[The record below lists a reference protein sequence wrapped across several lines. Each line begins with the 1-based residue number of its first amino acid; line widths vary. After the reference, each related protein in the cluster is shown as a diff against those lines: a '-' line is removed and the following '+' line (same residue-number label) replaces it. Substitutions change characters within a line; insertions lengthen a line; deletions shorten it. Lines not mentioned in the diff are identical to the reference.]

1 MKIIIAKTSG
11 FCMGV
16 RRAVEMVLDAPDQYT
31 EPIFTYGPLIHNPQ
45 VLNLLQSK
53 DINVLHE
60 IPRRGSGT
68 VLIRAHGVPPTAKQK
83 LKEAEFNVIDATC
96 PRVIKVQTI
105 IRKHA
110 KKDYAAIIIGD
121 KDHPEVIGLLGY
133 AQDKGY
139 VVGGMDEL
147 EALPAFD
154 NAIIVSQ
161 TTQNAQLLKSVMSWA
176 AKNHPHYKIYNTICD
191 STERRQA
198 EVQRLAE
205 AVDAV
210 IVVGGHNSGNTRRL
224 AEIARR
230 TGKPTYHIES
240 ESELA
245 SMDTSVL
252 ASARHIG
259 ITAGASTPNWIIK
272 KVYRAL
278 ETLQVKRTQ
287 SWRRIMFQLQR
298 VLLLTNIYVSLGAG
312 CLTYAMAKL
321 QGFSQF
327 FPYILI
333 SMLYVQSMHIF
344 NHLTGNKSDK
354 YNDPERANFYQKYKL
369 PLNVLALAAGGM
381 GLVIAYT
388 LGLFPLLLLLNM
400 SLLGLSYNLKFVPKR
415 FIGIRYRRIRDIPG
429 SKTLLIAM
437 AWGIVTAVLPP
448 LSLTG
453 KATWVTGLIFM
464 WTAAIVFVRTAFF
477 DILDMQGD
485 RIVGK
490 DTFAILL
497 GEKRTMRILKNML
510 IALVAALILLSSFH
524 LISYLGLV
532 LIGCPIFFLLLL
544 SAYER
549 GVLLPS
555 IKLEFLV
562 ETNFILAGAVAFLWS
577 VFGL

>member
-16 RRAVEMVLDAPDQYT
+16 RRAVEMVLDAPDQST
-31 EPIFTYGPLIHNPQ
+31 KPIYTYGPLIHNPQ
-45 VLNLLQSK
+45 VLNLLKSK
-53 DINVLHE
+53 DIRVLDE
-60 IPRRGSGT
+60 IPIRGCGT
-68 VLIRAHGVPPTAKQK
+68 VLIRAHGVPPTAKQH

-105 IRKHA
+105 IGKHA
-110 KKDYAAIIIGD
+110 KKDFAVIIIGD

-133 AQDKGY
+133 ARNNGH
-139 VVGGMDEL
+139 VVGDMEEL
-147 EALPAFD
+147 AALPAFD

-161 TTQNAQLLKSVMSWA
+161 TTQNARLLESVINWA
-176 AKNHPHYKIYNTICD
+176 AENHPHYKIFNTICD

-210 IVVGGHNSGNTRRL
+210 IIVGGYDSGNTRRL
-224 AEIARR
+224 AEIARQ

-245 SMDTSVL
+245 SMDTHLL

-272 KVYRAL
+272 KVYRSL

-327 FPYILI
+327 FPYVLI
-333 SMLYVQSMHIF
+333 SLLYVQSMHTL
-344 NHLTGNKSDK
+344 NHLTGNKSDQ
-354 YNDPERANFYQKYKL
+354 YNDPDRAKFYQKYKL
-369 PLNVLALAAGGM
+369 PLTILALAAGGT

-388 LGLFPLLLLLNM
+388 LGLFPLLLLLIM
-400 SLLGLSYNLKFVPKR
+400 SLLGLSYNLRFVPQMFVGVR
-415 FIGIRYRRIRDIPG
+415 HRRIRDIPG

-453 KATWVTGLIFM
+453 KASWVTGLIFL

-490 DTFAILL
+490 ETFAIML

-510 IALVAALILLSSFH
+510 IALVAALILLSSFDI
-524 LISYLGLV
+524 ISYLGLV

-577 VFGL
+577 LIG

>member
-1 MKIIIAKTSG
+1 
-11 FCMGV
+11 MGV
-16 RRAVEMVLDAPDQYT
+16 RRAVEMVLDAPDQST
-31 EPIFTYGPLIHNPQ
+31 KPIYTYGPLIHNPQ
-45 VLNLLQSK
+45 VLNLLKSK
-53 DINVLHE
+53 DIRVLDE
-60 IPRRGSGT
+60 IPIRGCGT
-68 VLIRAHGVPPTAKQK
+68 VLIRAHGVPPTAKQH

-105 IRKHA
+105 IGKHA
-110 KKDYAAIIIGD
+110 KKDFAVIIIGD

-133 AQDKGY
+133 ARNNGH
-139 VVGGMDEL
+139 VVGDMEEL
-147 EALPAFD
+147 AALPAFD

-161 TTQNAQLLKSVMSWA
+161 TTQNARLLESVINWA
-176 AKNHPHYKIYNTICD
+176 AENHPHYKIFNTICD

-210 IVVGGHNSGNTRRL
+210 IIVGGYDSGNTRRL
-224 AEIARR
+224 AEIARQ

-245 SMDTSVL
+245 SMDTHLL

-272 KVYRAL
+272 KVYRSL

-327 FPYILI
+327 FPYVLI
-333 SMLYVQSMHIF
+333 SLLYVQSMHTL
-344 NHLTGNKSDK
+344 NHLTGNKSDQ
-354 YNDPERANFYQKYKL
+354 YNDPDRAKFYQKYKL
-369 PLNVLALAAGGM
+369 PLTILALAAGGT

-388 LGLFPLLLLLNM
+388 LGLFPLLLLLIM
-400 SLLGLSYNLKFVPKR
+400 SLLGLSYNLRFVPQMFVGVR
-415 FIGIRYRRIRDIPG
+415 HRRIRDIPG

-453 KATWVTGLIFM
+453 KASWVTGLIFL

-490 DTFAILL
+490 ETFAIML

-510 IALVAALILLSSFH
+510 IALVAALILLSSFDI
-524 LISYLGLV
+524 ISYLGLV

-577 VFGL
+577 LIG

>member
-1 MKIIIAKTSG
+1 
-11 FCMGV
+11 
-16 RRAVEMVLDAPDQYT
+16 
-31 EPIFTYGPLIHNPQ
+31 
-45 VLNLLQSK
+45 
-53 DINVLHE
+53 
-60 IPRRGSGT
+60 
-68 VLIRAHGVPPTAKQK
+68 
-83 LKEAEFNVIDATC
+83 
-96 PRVIKVQTI
+96 
-105 IRKHA
+105 
-110 KKDYAAIIIGD
+110 
-121 KDHPEVIGLLGY
+121 
-133 AQDKGY
+133 
-139 VVGGMDEL
+139 
-147 EALPAFD
+147 
-154 NAIIVSQ
+154 
-161 TTQNAQLLKSVMSWA
+161 
-176 AKNHPHYKIYNTICD
+176 
-191 STERRQA
+191 
-198 EVQRLAE
+198 
-205 AVDAV
+205 
-210 IVVGGHNSGNTRRL
+210 SGNTRRL
-224 AEIARR
+224 AEIARQ

-245 SMDTSVL
+245 SMDTHLL

-272 KVYRAL
+272 KVYRSL

-327 FPYILI
+327 FPYVLI
-333 SMLYVQSMHIF
+333 SLLYVQSMHTL
-344 NHLTGNKSDK
+344 NHLTGNKSDQ
-354 YNDPERANFYQKYKL
+354 YNDPDRAKFYQKYKL
-369 PLNVLALAAGGM
+369 PLTILALAAGGT

-388 LGLFPLLLLLNM
+388 LGLFPLLLLLIM
-400 SLLGLSYNLKFVPKR
+400 SLLGLSYNLRFVPQMFVGVR
-415 FIGIRYRRIRDIPG
+415 HRRIRDIPG

-453 KATWVTGLIFM
+453 KASWVTGLIFL

-490 DTFAILL
+490 ETFAIML

-510 IALVAALILLSSFH
+510 IALVAALILLSSFDI
-524 LISYLGLV
+524 ISYLGLV

-577 VFGL
+577 LIG

>member
-1 MKIIIAKTSG
+1 
-11 FCMGV
+11 V
-16 RRAVEMVLDAPDQYT
+16 
-31 EPIFTYGPLIHNPQ
+31 
-45 VLNLLQSK
+45 
-53 DINVLHE
+53 IN
-60 IPRRGSGT
+60 
-68 VLIRAHGVPPTAKQK
+68 
-83 LKEAEFNVIDATC
+83 
-96 PRVIKVQTI
+96 
-105 IRKHA
+105 
-110 KKDYAAIIIGD
+110 
-121 KDHPEVIGLLGY
+121 
-133 AQDKGY
+133 
-139 VVGGMDEL
+139 
-147 EALPAFD
+147 
-154 NAIIVSQ
+154 
-161 TTQNAQLLKSVMSWA
+161 WA
-176 AKNHPHYKIYNTICD
+176 AKNHPHYKIFNTICD

-224 AEIARR
+224 AEIARQ

-272 KVYRAL
+272 KVYRSL

-287 SWRRIMFQLQR
+287 SWRRILFGMQQA
-298 VLLLTNIYVSLGAG
+298 LLLTNVYVSLGAG

-327 FPYILI
+327 FPYVLI

-344 NHLTGNKSDK
+344 NHLTGNQSDQ
-354 YNDPERANFYQKYKL
+354 YNDPERAKFYQKYK
-369 PLNVLALAAGGM
+369 PLLVVLALAAGGT

-388 LGLFPLLLLLNM
+388 LGLFPLLLLLIM
-400 SLLGLSYNLKFVPKR
+400 SLLGLSYNLRFVPKR
-415 FIGIRYRRIRDIPG
+415 FAAIRYRRIKDIPG

-453 KATWVTGLIFM
+453 KASWITGSIFL
-464 WTAAIVFVRTAFF
+464 WTAGIVFVRTAFF

-497 GEKRTMRILKNML
+497 GEKRSMRILKNML
-510 IALVAALILLSSFH
+510 IALITALILLSSFH

-532 LIGCPIFFLLLL
+532 LIGWPIFFLLLL

-562 ETNFILAGAVAFLWS
+562 ETNFILAGVAAFLWS
-577 VFGL
+577 LFDL

>member
-16 RRAVEMVLDAPDQYT
+16 RRAVEMVLDAPDQST
-31 EPIFTYGPLIHNPQ
+31 KPIYTYGPLIHNPQ
-45 VLNLLQSK
+45 VLNLLKSK
-53 DINVLHE
+53 DIRVLDE
-60 IPRRGSGT
+60 IPIRGCGT
-68 VLIRAHGVPPTAKQK
+68 VLIRAHGVPPTAKQH

-105 IRKHA
+105 IGKHA
-110 KKDYAAIIIGD
+110 KKDFAVIIIGD

-133 AQDKGY
+133 ARNNGH
-139 VVGGMDEL
+139 VVGDMEEL
-147 EALPAFD
+147 AALPAFD

-161 TTQNAQLLKSVMSWA
+161 TTQNARLLESVINWA
-176 AKNHPHYKIYNTICD
+176 AENHPHYKIFNTICD

-210 IVVGGHNSGNTRRL
+210 IIVGGYDSGNTRRL
-224 AEIARR
+224 AEIARQ

-245 SMDTSVL
+245 SMDTHLL

-272 KVYRAL
+272 KVYRSL

-327 FPYILI
+327 FPYVLI
-333 SMLYVQSMHIF
+333 SLLYVQSMHTL
-344 NHLTGNKSDK
+344 NHLTGNKSDQ
-354 YNDPERANFYQKYKL
+354 YNDPDRAKFYQKYKL
-369 PLNVLALAAGGM
+369 PLTILALAAGGT

-388 LGLFPLLLLLNM
+388 LGLFPLLLLLIM
-400 SLLGLSYNLKFVPKR
+400 SLLGLSYNLRFVPQMFVGVR
-415 FIGIRYRRIRDIPG
+415 HRRIRDIPG

-453 KATWVTGLIFM
+453 KASWVTGLIFL

-490 DTFAILL
+490 DTFAIML

-510 IALVAALILLSSFH
+510 IALVAALILLSSFDI
-524 LISYLGLV
+524 ISYLGLV

-577 VFGL
+577 LIG

>member
-1 MKIIIAKTSG
+1 
-11 FCMGV
+11 MGV
-16 RRAVEMVLDAPDQYT
+16 RRAVEMVLDAPAQST
-31 EPIFTYGPLIHNPQ
+31 KPISTYGPLIHNPQ
-45 VLNLLQSK
+45 VLNLLKSK
-53 DINVLHE
+53 DIKVLDE
-60 IPRRGSGT
+60 IPDRGCGT
-68 VLIRAHGVPPTAKQK
+68 VLIRAHGVPPTAKQH

-110 KKDYAAIIIGD
+110 KKDYAVIIIGD
-121 KDHPEVIGLLGY
+121 KDHPEIIGLLGY
-133 AQDKGY
+133 ARNNGH
-139 VVGGMDEL
+139 VVGDMEEL
-147 EALPAFD
+147 AALPAFD

-161 TTQNAQLLKSVMSWA
+161 TTQNARLLESVINWVA
-176 AKNHPHYKIYNTICD
+176 ENHPHYKIFNTICD

-210 IVVGGHNSGNTRRL
+210 IVVGGYNSGNTRRL
-224 AEIARR
+224 AEIARQ

-245 SMDTSVL
+245 SMDTHLL

-327 FPYILI
+327 FPYVLI
-333 SMLYVQSMHIF
+333 SLLYVQSMHTL
-344 NHLTGNKSDK
+344 NHLTGNKSDQ
-354 YNDPERANFYQKYKL
+354 YNDPDRAKFYQKYKL
-369 PLNVLALAAGGM
+369 LLNILALAAGGT
-381 GLVIAYT
+381 GLVIAHT
-388 LGLFPLLLLLNM
+388 LGLFPLLLLLIM
-400 SLLGLSYNLKFVPKR
+400 SLLGLSYNLRIVPQMFV
-415 FIGIRYRRIRDIPG
+415 GLRYRRIRDIPG

-453 KATWVTGLIFM
+453 KASWVTGLIFL
-464 WTAAIVFVRTAFF
+464 WTVAIVFVRTAFF

-490 DTFAILL
+490 DTFAIML

-510 IALVAALILLSSFH
+510 IVLVAALMLLSSFH
-524 LISYLGLV
+524 IISYLGLV

-562 ETNFILAGAVAFLWS
+562 ETNFILAGAMAFLWS
-577 VFGL
+577 LI

>member
-1 MKIIIAKTSG
+1 
-11 FCMGV
+11 MGV
-16 RRAVEMVLDAPDQYT
+16 RRAVEMVLDAPDQST
-31 EPIFTYGPLIHNPQ
+31 KPIYTYGPLIHNPQ
-45 VLNLLQSK
+45 VLNLLKSK
-53 DINVLHE
+53 DIRVLDE
-60 IPRRGSGT
+60 IPIRGCGT
-68 VLIRAHGVPPTAKQK
+68 VLIRAHGVPPTAKQH

-105 IRKHA
+105 IGKHA
-110 KKDYAAIIIGD
+110 KKDFAVIIIGD

-133 AQDKGY
+133 ARNNGH
-139 VVGGMDEL
+139 VVGDMEEL
-147 EALPAFD
+147 AALPAFD

-161 TTQNAQLLKSVMSWA
+161 TTQNARLLESVINWA
-176 AKNHPHYKIYNTICD
+176 AENHPHYKIFNTICD

-210 IVVGGHNSGNTRRL
+210 IIVGGYDSGNTRRL
-224 AEIARR
+224 AEIARQ

-245 SMDTSVL
+245 SMDTHLL

-272 KVYRAL
+272 KVYRSL

-327 FPYILI
+327 FPYVLI
-333 SMLYVQSMHIF
+333 SLLYVQSMHTL
-344 NHLTGNKSDK
+344 NHLTGNKSDQ
-354 YNDPERANFYQKYKL
+354 YNDPDRAKFYQKYKL
-369 PLNVLALAAGGM
+369 PLTILALAAGGT

-388 LGLFPLLLLLNM
+388 LGLFPLLLLLIM
-400 SLLGLSYNLKFVPKR
+400 SLLGLSYNLRFVPQMFVGVR
-415 FIGIRYRRIRDIPG
+415 HRRIRDIPG

-453 KATWVTGLIFM
+453 KASWVTGLIFL

-490 DTFAILL
+490 DTFAIML

-510 IALVAALILLSSFH
+510 IALVAALILLSSFDI
-524 LISYLGLV
+524 ISYLGLV

-577 VFGL
+577 LIG

>member
-1 MKIIIAKTSG
+1 
-11 FCMGV
+11 MGV
-16 RRAVEMVLDAPDQYT
+16 RRAVEMVLDAPDQST
-31 EPIFTYGPLIHNPQ
+31 KPIYTYGPLIHNPQ

-53 DINVLHE
+53 DIRVLDE
-60 IPRRGSGT
+60 IPNRGCGT
-68 VLIRAHGVPPTAKQK
+68 VLIRAHGVPPTAKQH

-110 KKDYAAIIIGD
+110 KKDYAVIIIGD

-133 AQDKGY
+133 AQDNGH
-139 VVGGMDEL
+139 VVGGMEEL
-147 EALPAFD
+147 AALPAFD

-161 TTQNAQLLKSVMSWA
+161 TTQNARLLESVINWA
-176 AKNHPHYKIYNTICD
+176 AENHPHYKIYNTICD

-210 IVVGGHNSGNTRRL
+210 IVVGGYNSGNTRRL
-224 AEIARR
+224 AEIARQ

-245 SMDTSVL
+245 SMDTHLL

-327 FPYILI
+327 FPYVLI
-333 SMLYVQSMHIF
+333 SMLYVQSMHTL
-344 NHLTGNKSDK
+344 NHLTGNKSDQ
-354 YNDPERANFYQKYKL
+354 YNDPDRAKFYQKYNL
-369 PLNVLALAAGGM
+369 LLSILALAAGGT

-388 LGLFPLLLLLNM
+388 LGLFPLLLLLIM
-400 SLLGLSYNLKFVPKR
+400 SLLGLSYNLRFVPKM
-415 FIGIRYRRIRDIPG
+415 FVDVRYRRIRDIPG

-453 KATWVTGLIFM
+453 KASWVAGLIFL

-577 VFGL
+577 VFDW

>member
-16 RRAVEMVLDAPDQYT
+16 RRAVEMVLDAPAQST
-31 EPIFTYGPLIHNPQ
+31 KPIYTYGPLIHNPQ
-45 VLNLLQSK
+45 VLNLLKSK
-53 DINVLHE
+53 DIKVLDE
-60 IPRRGSGT
+60 IPDRGCGT
-68 VLIRAHGVPPTAKQK
+68 VLIRAHGVPPTAKQH

-110 KKDYAAIIIGD
+110 KKDYAVIIIGD
-121 KDHPEVIGLLGY
+121 KDHPEIIGLLGY
-133 AQDKGY
+133 ARNNGH
-139 VVGGMDEL
+139 VVGDMEEL
-147 EALPAFD
+147 AALPAFD

-161 TTQNAQLLKSVMSWA
+161 TTQNARLLESVINWVA
-176 AKNHPHYKIYNTICD
+176 ENHPHYKIFNTICD

-210 IVVGGHNSGNTRRL
+210 IVVGGYNSGNTRRL
-224 AEIARR
+224 AEIARQ

-245 SMDTSVL
+245 SMDTHLL

-327 FPYILI
+327 FPYVLI
-333 SMLYVQSMHIF
+333 SLLYVQSMHTL
-344 NHLTGNKSDK
+344 NHLTGNKSDQ
-354 YNDPERANFYQKYKL
+354 YNDPDRAKFYQKYKL
-369 PLNVLALAAGGM
+369 LLNILALAAGGT
-381 GLVIAYT
+381 GLVIAHT
-388 LGLFPLLLLLNM
+388 LGLFPLLLLLIM
-400 SLLGLSYNLKFVPKR
+400 SLLGLSYNLRIVPQMFV
-415 FIGIRYRRIRDIPG
+415 GLRYRRIRDIPG

-453 KATWVTGLIFM
+453 KASWVTGLIFL
-464 WTAAIVFVRTAFF
+464 WTVAIVFVRTAFF

-490 DTFAILL
+490 DTFAIML

-510 IALVAALILLSSFH
+510 IVLVAALMLLSSFH
-524 LISYLGLV
+524 IISYLGLV

-562 ETNFILAGAVAFLWS
+562 ETNFILAGAMAFLWS
-577 VFGL
+577 LI

>member
-1 MKIIIAKTSG
+1 
-11 FCMGV
+11 V
-16 RRAVEMVLDAPDQYT
+16 
-31 EPIFTYGPLIHNPQ
+31 
-45 VLNLLQSK
+45 
-53 DINVLHE
+53 
-60 IPRRGSGT
+60 
-68 VLIRAHGVPPTAKQK
+68 
-83 LKEAEFNVIDATC
+83 
-96 PRVIKVQTI
+96 
-105 IRKHA
+105 
-110 KKDYAAIIIGD
+110 IIIGD
-121 KDHPEVIGLLGY
+121 KDHPEVVGLLGY
-133 AQDKGY
+133 ARDNGH
-139 VVGGMDEL
+139 VVGSMGDL
-147 EALPAFD
+147 ADLPDFD

-161 TTQNAQLLKSVMSWA
+161 TTQNAQLLESVINWA
-176 AKNHPHYKIYNTICD
+176 AATHPHYKIYNTICD
-191 STERRQA
+191 STARRQA

-210 IVVGGHNSGNTRRL
+210 IVVGGYNSGNTRRL
-224 AEIARR
+224 AEIARQ

-240 ESELA
+240 ELELA
-245 SMDTSVL
+245 SMDTRLL

-278 ETLQVKRTQ
+278 ETLQVKGTK
-287 SWRRIMFQLQR
+287 SWRRILFQLQR

-327 FPYILI
+327 FPYVLI
-333 SMLYVQSMHIF
+333 SMLYVQSMHTL
-344 NHLTGNKSDK
+344 NHLTGNKSDQ

-369 PLNVLALAAGGM
+369 LLSILALAAGGT

-388 LGLFPLLLLLNM
+388 LGLFPLLLLLTM
-400 SLLGLSYNLKFVPKR
+400 SLLGLSYNLSFVPKR
-415 FIGIRYRRIRDIPG
+415 FVDIRYRRIRDIPG

-453 KATWVTGLIFM
+453 KASWITGLIFL

-490 DTFAILL
+490 DTFAILF

-510 IALVAALILLSSFH
+510 ITLVAALILLSSFH

-532 LIGCPIFFLLLL
+532 MIGCPIFFLLLL

-577 VFGL
+577 LFV

>member
-1 MKIIIAKTSG
+1 
-11 FCMGV
+11 MGV
-16 RRAVEMVLDAPDQYT
+16 RRAVEMVLDAPAQST
-31 EPIFTYGPLIHNPQ
+31 KPIYTYGPLIHNPQ
-45 VLNLLQSK
+45 VLNLLKSK
-53 DINVLHE
+53 DIKVLDE
-60 IPRRGSGT
+60 IPDRGCGT
-68 VLIRAHGVPPTAKQK
+68 VLIRAHGVPPTVKQH

-110 KKDYAAIIIGD
+110 KKDYAVIIIGD
-121 KDHPEVIGLLGY
+121 KDHPEIIGLLGY
-133 AQDKGY
+133 ARNNGH
-139 VVGGMDEL
+139 VVGDMEEL
-147 EALPAFD
+147 AALPAFD

-161 TTQNAQLLKSVMSWA
+161 TTQNARLLESVINWVA
-176 AKNHPHYKIYNTICD
+176 ENHPHYKIFNTICD

-210 IVVGGHNSGNTRRL
+210 IVVGGYNSGNTRRL
-224 AEIARR
+224 AEIARQ

-245 SMDTSVL
+245 SMDTHLL

-327 FPYILI
+327 FPYVLI
-333 SMLYVQSMHIF
+333 SLLYVQSMHTL
-344 NHLTGNKSDK
+344 NHLTGNKSDQ
-354 YNDPERANFYQKYKL
+354 YNDPDRAKFYQKYKL
-369 PLNVLALAAGGM
+369 LLNILALAAGGT
-381 GLVIAYT
+381 GLVIAHT
-388 LGLFPLLLLLNM
+388 LGLFPLLLLLIM
-400 SLLGLSYNLKFVPKR
+400 SLLGLSYNLRIVPQMFV
-415 FIGIRYRRIRDIPG
+415 GLRYRRIRDIPG

-453 KATWVTGLIFM
+453 KASWVTGLIFL
-464 WTAAIVFVRTAFF
+464 WTVAIVFVRTAFF

-490 DTFAILL
+490 DTFAIML

-510 IALVAALILLSSFH
+510 IVLVAALMLLSSFH
-524 LISYLGLV
+524 IISYLGLV

-562 ETNFILAGAVAFLWS
+562 ETNFILAGAMAFLWS
-577 VFGL
+577 LI

>member
-1 MKIIIAKTSG
+1 
-11 FCMGV
+11 
-16 RRAVEMVLDAPDQYT
+16 
-31 EPIFTYGPLIHNPQ
+31 
-45 VLNLLQSK
+45 
-53 DINVLHE
+53 
-60 IPRRGSGT
+60 
-68 VLIRAHGVPPTAKQK
+68 LIRAHGVPPTAKQH

-105 IRKHA
+105 IGKHA
-110 KKDYAAIIIGD
+110 KKDFAVIIIGD

-133 AQDKGY
+133 ARNNGH
-139 VVGGMDEL
+139 VVGDMEEL
-147 EALPAFD
+147 AALPAFD

-161 TTQNAQLLKSVMSWA
+161 TTQNARLLESVINWA
-176 AKNHPHYKIYNTICD
+176 AENHPHYKIFNTICD

-210 IVVGGHNSGNTRRL
+210 IIVGGYDSGNTRRL
-224 AEIARR
+224 AEIARQ

-245 SMDTSVL
+245 SMDTHLL

-272 KVYRAL
+272 KVYRSL

-327 FPYILI
+327 FPYVLI
-333 SMLYVQSMHIF
+333 SLLYVQSMHTL
-344 NHLTGNKSDK
+344 NHLTGNKSDQ
-354 YNDPERANFYQKYKL
+354 YNDPDRAKFYQKYKL
-369 PLNVLALAAGGM
+369 PLTILALAAGGT

-388 LGLFPLLLLLNM
+388 LGLFPLLLLLIM
-400 SLLGLSYNLKFVPKR
+400 SLLGLSYNLRFVPQMFVGVR
-415 FIGIRYRRIRDIPG
+415 HRRIRDIPG

-453 KATWVTGLIFM
+453 KASWVTGLIFL

-490 DTFAILL
+490 DTFAIML

-510 IALVAALILLSSFH
+510 IALVAALILLSSFDI
-524 LISYLGLV
+524 ISYLGLV

-577 VFGL
+577 LIG